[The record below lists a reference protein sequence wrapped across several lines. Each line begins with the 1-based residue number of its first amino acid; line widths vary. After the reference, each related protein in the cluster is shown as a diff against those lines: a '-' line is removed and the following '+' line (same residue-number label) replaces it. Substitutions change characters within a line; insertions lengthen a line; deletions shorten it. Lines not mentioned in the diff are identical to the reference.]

1 MLKGTDIIGKVVVTY
16 DTGKKIERIRDLIF
30 DQERNQLLGFLVGEK
45 GLFRDAKVIPLKEVQ
60 AIGLDAIVVHSK
72 ESVVGVHHIPVIE
85 EILHHNNVLR
95 GTKILTTAGLN
106 LGELVDLFFDEHSGL
121 VEGYEVSGGVF
132 ADAYSGRS
140 FVPAPETLKIGYD
153 VAFVPPETAQM
164 MAEQVGGIRGAV
176 QATGDRWQD
185 SAETANRSLQA
196 AAQTVNE
203 QLQSSVETMNRRLQ
217 EASHNTG
224 EQLQSSAETM
234 NRRLQEA
241 SQNAGEQLQS
251 SAETMNRRLQEAS
264 QNAGEQ
270 LQAATDA
277 TGSKLQG
284 FNRDAA
290 ASLTNNLVDPT
301 EQKVYVIGKHVEQ
314 DVLTPDGSVLLLQGQ
329 EVTLNDAEAADRMG
343 ILDQLYRATG
353 GSLTANIS
361 RHLQAATKST
371 SNRIQSTAQSSV
383 ANLRRSVDDL
393 ATHVAMLPRGAA
405 QGAIEQTRGRRVLQ
419 TVRADDGL
427 IVAASGQIVHEPV
440 IDRARTYG
448 KEAELLNAVGLTLAT
463 AVRSTASDTWL
474 ETKVQLSE
482 RASVAQENLN
492 TFWQSLQKQVEK
504 LRGHSVQAIKN
515 QRIEQALGR
524 PVTRV
529 ILDAQDNVILNVGE
543 LITHRAIRQAT
554 ESGVLNILLSSVYTK
569 EPEISLQELRA
580 SEHGMAAL
588 EYHGN
593 GRSQPESQSVSVN

>member
-1 MLKGTDIIGKVVVTY
+1 MRKGSDVIGKVVVTY
-16 DTGKKIERIRDLIF
+16 DTGKKIERVLDLIF
-30 DQERNQLLGFLVGEK
+30 DQERNQLLGFLVEEK

-72 ESVVGVHHIPVIE
+72 ESVVEAHDIPAIAK
-85 EILHHNNVLR
+85 ILHHNNVLR

-153 VAFVPPETAQM
+153 VAFVPSETAQM

-176 QATGDRWQD
+176 QATGDMWQD
-185 SAETANRSLQA
+185 SAETANRRLQA
-196 AAQTVNE
+196 AAQNMNE
-203 QLQSSVETMNRRLQ
+203 QLQSSVETVNRSLK
-217 EASHNTG
+217 
-224 EQLQSSAETM
+224 
-234 NRRLQEA
+234 EA
-241 SQNAGEQLQS
+241 SQNAGE
-251 SAETMNRRLQEAS
+251 R
-264 QNAGEQ
+264 
-270 LQAATDA
+270 LQAANDA
-277 TGSKLQG
+277 TSSKLQD

-290 ASLTNNLVDPT
+290 ATLTNKLVDPA
-301 EQKVYVIGKHVEQ
+301 EQKVYAIGKHVEQ
-314 DVLTPDGSVLLLQGQ
+314 DVLTPDGSVLLSQGQ
-329 EVTLNDAEAADRMG
+329 EVTLAYAEAADRMG
-343 ILDQLYRATG
+343 ILSELYRATG

-361 RHLQAATKST
+361 RNLQAAMEST
-371 SNRIQSTAQSSV
+371 SNRIQGATQSSA
-383 ANLRRSVDDL
+383 ANLHHSVDEL
-393 ATHVAMLPRGAA
+393 AAHVAMFPRGAA

-427 IVAASGQIVHEPV
+427 IIAASGQIVLEP
-440 IDRARTYG
+440 ILNRARTYG

-463 AVRSTASDTWL
+463 AVHKSASDTWL
-474 ETKVQLSE
+474 ETKVQLRD

-492 TFWQSLQKQVEK
+492 TFWQSLQNQVEE
-504 LRGHSVQAIKN
+504 LRGRSVRAIRK
-515 QRIEQALGR
+515 QLIEQALGR

-543 LITHRAIRQAT
+543 LITHRAIHQAT
-554 ESGVLNILLSSVYTK
+554 ESGVLNILLNSVYFK
-569 EPEISLQELRA
+569 KPEISLQELRA

-588 EYHGN
+588 DYHEN
-593 GRSQPESQSVSVN
+593 GRVPSESQPVSVN

>member
-1 MLKGTDIIGKVVVTY
+1 M
-16 DTGKKIERIRDLIF
+16 
-30 DQERNQLLGFLVGEK
+30 
-45 GLFRDAKVIPLKEVQ
+45 IPLKEVQ

-72 ESVVGVHHIPVIE
+72 ESVVGVHHIPAIE

-140 FVPAPETLKIGYD
+140 FVPAPETLKIGDD

-203 QLQSSVETMNRRLQ
+203 QLQSSVETV
-217 EASHNTG
+217 
-224 EQLQSSAETM
+224 

-251 SAETMNRRLQEAS
+251 SAETMNRRLQDAS
-264 QNAGEQ
+264 RNAGEQ

-314 DVLTPDGSVLLLQGQ
+314 DVLAPDGSVLLLQGQ
-329 EVTLNDAEAADRMG
+329 EVTLDDAEAADRMG
-343 ILDQLYRATG
+343 NLDQLYRATG

-371 SNRIQSTAQSSV
+371 SNRIHSTTQSSV

-393 ATHVAMLPRGAA
+393 AAHVAMLPRGAA

-427 IVAASGQIVHEPV
+427 IVGASGQIVLEPV
-440 IDRARTYG
+440 IERARTYG
-448 KEAELLNAVGLTLAT
+448 KEAQLLNAVGLTLAT

-474 ETKVQLSE
+474 ETKVHLSE

-554 ESGVLNILLSSVYTK
+554 ESGVLNILLSSVCTK

-593 GRSQPESQSVSVN
+593 GRSQSESQSVSVN